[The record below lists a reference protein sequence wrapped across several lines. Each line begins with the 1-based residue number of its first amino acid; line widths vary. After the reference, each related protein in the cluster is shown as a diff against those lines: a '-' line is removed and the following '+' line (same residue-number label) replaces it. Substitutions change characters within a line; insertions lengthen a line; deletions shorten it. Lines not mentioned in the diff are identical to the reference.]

1 MLNIL
6 SKPLLAAIV
15 TIALMF
21 GLGIVLNLTM
31 SKIAGMVESAATTA
45 AAARDAHWQI
55 EIEKANAVAAW
66 NIIEQMRASRAADL
80 AAQTIIDGLKNQISE
95 LEAKNE
101 GMPDRDGSG
110 IDRART
116 RLLNHEPLANDPH

>member
-1 MLNIL
+1 MPTFLA
-6 SKPLLAAIV
+6 KPAFIAVLIAGLLACA
-15 TIALMF
+15 
-21 GLGIVLNLTM
+21 GLGVWRTAVIVN
-31 SKIAGMVESAATTA
+31 SWVDNAAATAT
-45 AAARDAHWQI
+45 AARDAHWQI
-55 EIEKANAVAAW
+55 EIEKANAIAAW

-80 AAQTIIDGLKNQISE
+80 AAQAIIDSLKNQVSE

-101 GMPDRDGSG
+101 GLPDRDGSG